1 MKYLNLYVLI
11 VFLPFLI
18 PNTVAQDDFTVLGRW
33 AYGQQNQIYFDG
45 NTGFIS
51 SGASLIISNFT
62 DPLHPVEL
70 STITVSTFIDDFIL
84 IDSIVYL
91 ADRSTLWIYDVR
103 DPTSPDLIATKS
115 LDRTTIG
122 FHYDGSLLYQVSS
135 HLLTGFDLD
144 DQTNPQP
151 VFTIPLSAYQLVDLA
166 FKGNHIYGCSRSSDD
181 NLLYIIDVSDISNP
195 ETTQLALSD
204 TYINSVEL
212 REPYLYVGGRDSLY
226 ILNITVPTMPVE
238 EKVLFTGWIYDIAIF
253 GDQAFFS
260 RQGHG
265 VNIYD
270 ISDPLLPEFIAGT
283 SKWSEKVGM
292 IPSYLFQIS
301 GGSIAIVDISDITN
315 PQPVSMLNYGGY
327 LYTLEI
333 NDGYGFLPTYDNVHI
348 LDLRDPESPFTLSS
362 ILQNSTNLQIQN
374 QYCYLANRWDGWSI
388 ADVSDPSNPVIVS
401 STSTVDRVEDIR
413 VEGNYVYLADWGG
426 GIRIYDISD
435 PANPL
440 ELGNYVSD
448 GDFEALEIIGSNI
461 YAWER
466 DFGLKILEISDKM
479 HPVLTDSI
487 TYSGSFEDM
496 VLYDTLLYLATGG
509 GRIINIS
516 DPSHPVDLN
525 REQNWWS
532 ATSLEIS
539 NDTLYVT
546 QDYQG
551 LEVYALTDPLAPEY
565 ITSFTQPY
573 SFQDVKVRG
582 NTIYLLDRLA
592 GLYILQFNR
601 ETTSIPEKSDSGDKL
616 FTIYPNPATD
626 DLWVEFFNG
635 TVSEAYLSIYDSQGR
650 IQYQQKMWT
659 GAHSTYIDVGGL
671 LPGIYFVSLKNQHQ
685 TETRKLF
692 RLR

>member
-18 PNTVAQDDFTVLGRW
+18 PNTFAQDDFTVLGRW
-33 AYGQQNQIYFDG
+33 AYGQQNQIYVDG

-84 IDSIVYL
+84 IDSLVYL

-103 DPTSPDLIATKS
+103 NPSSPGLITTKS

-122 FHYDGSLLYQVSS
+122 LHYDGSLLYQVSS

-151 VFTIPLSAYQLVDLA
+151 VFTIPLGAYQLVDLA
-166 FKGNHIYGCSRSSDD
+166 FKGDYIYGCERSFDD
-181 NLLYIIDVSDISNP
+181 NFVYIINVSDRDTP

-204 TYINSVEL
+204 TYINTVEII
-212 REPYLYVGGRDSLY
+212 EPYLYVGGKDSLY
-226 ILNITVPTMPVE
+226 ILDISNPGLPVIE
-238 EKVLFTGWIYDIAIF
+238 EVIFTGWIYDIAIY

-265 VNIYD
+265 ANIYD
-270 ISDPLLPEFIAGT
+270 ISNPLLPDFISGT
-283 SKWSEKVGM
+283 SAWSEKVGM
-292 IPSYLFQIS
+292 ILSYIFQIS
-301 GGSIAIVDISDITN
+301 GGSIAIFDISDLTN
-315 PQPVSMLNYGGY
+315 PRQVSMLNYGGY
-327 LYTLEI
+327 LYSIEI
-333 NDGYGFLPTYDNVHI
+333 NDGYGFIPTSDDVHI
-348 LDLRDPESPFTLSS
+348 LDLRDPESPYTLSS
-362 ILQNSTNLQIQN
+362 ILQNTANLQIEN

-388 ADVSDPSNPVIVS
+388 ADISDPSNPVIVS
-401 STSTVDRVEDIR
+401 STNSKDRVEDIR
-413 VEGNYVYLADWGG
+413 VDGNYIYLADWGG

-461 YAWER
+461 YTWER
-466 DFGLKILEISDKM
+466 DFGLKILDISDKM

-487 TYSGSFEDM
+487 AYSGSIEDI
-496 VLYDTLLYLATGG
+496 VRYDTLLFLATGG
-509 GRIINIS
+509 GRILNIS

-532 ATSLEIS
+532 ATALEIT

-546 QDYQG
+546 QNYQG
-551 LEVYALTDPLAPEY
+551 LEVYALADPLAPEY
-565 ITSFTQPY
+565 ITSFTLPY

-601 ETTSIPEKSDSGDKL
+601 ETTSIPEEINSGDKL
-616 FTIYPNPATD
+616 FTIFPNPATD
-626 DLWVEFFNG
+626 HLWVELFNS
-635 TVSEAYLSIYDSQGR
+635 TASDTYLSIYDSQGR
-650 IQYQQKMWT
+650 IHYQQKMWT
-659 GAHSTYIDVGGL
+659 GVHSTFLDVGGW
-671 LPGIYFVSLKNQHQ
+671 LPGIYFVSFKNQNQ
-685 TETRKLF
+685 AETRKLF